1 MIDHWVLV
9 YEGLDRDQ
17 ERLREALCTLG
28 NGYFA
33 TRGAAEEVHADE
45 VHYPGTYIAGGFN
58 RLESQVAGRTII
70 NEDLVNFP
78 NWLCLTFRPD
88 DGEWL
93 DLLRM
98 EILSYRQE
106 LHLRDGLLI
115 RRFRVR
121 DKQGRETSVVSRRLV
136 HMGNPHLAAIECS
149 ITPENWSGQMRIL
162 STIDGSVTNA
172 GVARYQQ
179 LSNKHLRIVQ
189 MGGVEREGIYLHV
202 QTSQSRF
209 EVAEAARTQ
218 IFCDEQRLTAVVHKV
233 EEADSIGQEFAVKVS
248 GNETI
253 TVEKIVALYTSR
265 DRGITEAAQDAR
277 LAAAKC
283 GRFEELLK
291 THHQA
296 WKKLWR
302 KFDVSLDVSPE
313 ADHDSYPIQLILRLH
328 IFHLL
333 QTASPNTIGLDV
345 SIPARGLH
353 GEAYRGHIFWDEVY
367 IFPFYNLRLP
377 EITRSLLLYRY
388 HRLDMARLYAKE
400 VGLKGA
406 LFPWQSGS
414 NGREETQLVH
424 LNPMSDRWD
433 PDHSRLQRH
442 VNAACAY
449 NIWQY
454 YQTTGDRGFLELYG
468 AEMVLEIARF
478 WASLATYNQQT
489 ERYEIVGVMGPD
501 EYHEKYPNV
510 VEGGLK
516 NNAYSNVMAVW
527 CLEHALEVL
536 ELISEESRQEL
547 VELLDLK
554 DRELKRWREIA
565 RKMTVIFHEDGV
577 ISQFEGYEQ
586 LKEFDWGSYRN
597 KYGQIGRADRI
608 LKAEG
613 DSSDNYRLSKQADLC
628 MLFYLLGLEELQSI
642 FERLGYPLDDK
653 AIRRNVE
660 YYLQRTSHGST
671 LSYVVFASVLNRIDG
686 TKAWEYFRTALR
698 SDIEDIQRGTTPEG
712 IHTAAMV
719 GTINMVL
726 HNYAGVDIT
735 SAGVSVSPHLPDA
748 ISRVRFRAAYRGD
761 WIDLDITKSELRV
774 VVDKSALRVVPVL
787 VDGASHLIEPGDV
800 REFSLP

>member
-9 YEGLDRDQ
+9 YEGFDRDQ

-28 NGYFA
+28 NGCFA
-33 TRGAAEEVHADE
+33 TRGTAEEVHADE

-58 RLESQVAGRTII
+58 RLESKVAGRTIV

-78 NWLCLTFRPD
+78 NWLCLTFRPE

-106 LHLRDGLLI
+106 LHLREGLLI
-115 RRFRVR
+115 RRFRFR
-121 DKQGRETSVVSRRLV
+121 DGLGRETSVVSQRLV
-136 HMGNPHLAAIECS
+136 HMGDPHLAAIEYK

-162 STIDGSVTNA
+162 STIDGSVANA
-172 GVARYQQ
+172 GVARYRQ
-179 LSNKHLRIVQ
+179 LSNQHLRIVR

-202 QTSQSRF
+202 QTSQSRL
-209 EVAEAARTQ
+209 EVVEAARTEL
-218 IFCDEQRLTAVVHKV
+218 FCNGKQLTPEVRTV
-233 EEADSIGQEFAVKVS
+233 EKEDSIGQEFTVKVS
-248 GNETI
+248 EGEPI

-265 DRGITEAAQDAR
+265 DRGITEVAQDAR

-283 GRFEELLK
+283 GRFEELLQ

-296 WKKLWR
+296 WKRLWR

-313 ADHDSYPIQLILRLH
+313 ADHGSYPIQLILRLH

-345 SIPARGLH
+345 SVPARGLH

-388 HRLDMARLYAKE
+388 HRLDMARLYAKG

-424 LNPMSDRWD
+424 LNPMSGRWG

-468 AEMVLEIARF
+468 AEMIVEIARF
-478 WASLATYNQQT
+478 WASLATYKQQT
-489 ERYEIVGVMGPD
+489 GRYEIVGVMGPD

-527 CLEHALEVL
+527 CLERALEVL

-547 VELLDLK
+547 MELLDLK

-565 RKMTVIFHEDGV
+565 RKMTVVFHEDGI

-586 LKEFDWGSYRN
+586 LKEFGWDSYRK

-613 DSSDNYRLSKQADLC
+613 DSPDNYKLSKQADLC
-628 MLFYLLGLEELQSI
+628 MLFYLLGLEELRSI

-660 YYLQRTSHGST
+660 YYLKRTSHGST

-686 TKAWEYFRTALR
+686 TKAWEYFLTALR
-698 SDIEDIQRGTTPEG
+698 SDIEDTQRGTTPEG
-712 IHTAAMV
+712 IHTAAMA

-748 ISRVRFRAAYRGD
+748 ISRVRFRAAYRGEWLEVEISPTKVRLMAD
-761 WIDLDITKSELRV
+761 RGIAAEIPVVIDGTRQLMKPGELLELSV
-774 VVDKSALRVVPVL
+774 S
-787 VDGASHLIEPGDV
+787 
-800 REFSLP
+800 

>member
-1 MIDHWVLV
+1 M
-9 YEGLDRDQ
+9 
-17 ERLREALCTLG
+17 
-28 NGYFA
+28 
-33 TRGAAEEVHADE
+33 
-45 VHYPGTYIAGGFN
+45 
-58 RLESQVAGRTII
+58 
-70 NEDLVNFP
+70 
-78 NWLCLTFRPD
+78 
-88 DGEWL
+88 
-93 DLLRM
+93 
-98 EILSYRQE
+98 
-106 LHLRDGLLI
+106 
-115 RRFRVR
+115 
-121 DKQGRETSVVSRRLV
+121 
-136 HMGNPHLAAIECS
+136 
-149 ITPENWSGQMRIL
+149 
-162 STIDGSVTNA
+162 
-172 GVARYQQ
+172 
-179 LSNKHLRIVQ
+179 
-189 MGGVEREGIYLHV
+189 
-202 QTSQSRF
+202 
-209 EVAEAARTQ
+209 
-218 IFCDEQRLTAVVHKV
+218 
-233 EEADSIGQEFAVKVS
+233 
-248 GNETI
+248 
-253 TVEKIVALYTSR
+253 
-265 DRGITEAAQDAR
+265 
-277 LAAAKC
+277 
-283 GRFEELLK
+283 
-291 THHQA
+291 
-296 WKKLWR
+296 
-302 KFDVSLDVSPE
+302 SLDVSPE
-313 ADHDSYPIQLILRLH
+313 ADHGSYPIQLILRLH

-468 AEMVLEIARF
+468 AEMILEIARF

-787 VDGASHLIEPGDV
+787 VDGASHLIKPGDV